1 MFGSAILEV
10 AIGVVFSFLL
20 LSLVATALNEGVSSL
35 VGLRAW
41 TLERGLKKLLAEP
54 EGKQLVRML
63 YAHPMVTSLAHPSLA
78 QRLVSKLTRRPVDS
92 RPPYIPA
99 HTFSMVLME
108 TVVNAVI
115 PDAPGGRPTSLVE
128 VGNAVALLPEPY
140 DNVKRSLLTM
150 IDEADGDVKQARGNI
165 EQWFNDAMQ
174 RVSGWYKRTAQAITV
189 TIALA
194 MCSALNADTLM
205 IADQL
210 YRNSMMRGALVA
222 AATESVR
229 LSPNPNDAF
238 NTLTGVIE
246 SMNANNAIQVPLGW
260 VTIEDGVIVT
270 PAISARMLPTDLKG
284 WVTKGIGFVISVIAI
299 SLGAPFWF
307 SVLNGMV
314 RLRLDGEPPK
324 RNP

>member
-41 TLERGLKKLLAEP
+41 TLERGLKKLLADP
-54 EGKQLVRML
+54 EGKQLVRMM
-63 YAHPMVTSLAHPSLA
+63 YAHPMITSLAHPSLA
-78 QRLVSKLTRRPVDS
+78 QRVLAKFTRRPVES

-108 TVVNAVI
+108 VLVNAVV
-115 PDAPGGRPTSLVE
+115 PDSPGGRPTGLIE
-128 VGNAVALLPEPY
+128 VGNAVTLLPDRYE
-140 DNVKRSLLTM
+140 NVKRSLLTL

-165 EQWFNDAMQ
+165 EQWFNDSMD

-205 IADQL
+205 IADML
-210 YRNSMMRGALVA
+210 YRNSIMRGAIVA

-229 LSPNPNDAF
+229 LSPNPSDAF
-238 NTLTGVIE
+238 STLTGVIE
-246 SMNANNAIQVPLGW
+246 TMNANDAIQVPLGW
-260 VTIEDGVIVT
+260 VTIENGVIVT
-270 PAISARMLPTDLKG
+270 PAISARMMPTDVKG
-284 WVTKGIGFVISVIAI
+284 WLSKAFGFIVSVIAI

-307 SVLNGMV
+307 GVLGGMV
-314 RLRLDGEPPK
+314 KLRLDGEPPARK
-324 RNP
+324 R